1 MSALISGMKANRL
14 SAAESAKTNPN
25 EFSSRKNKDLRMN
38 EGLVRGAPAPSEAAA
53 FSQESCNAVITC
65 VPPAGERSGCAFGSH
80 RFRVPENFLHLIS
93 FFPIKCDFP
102 DQIFNVLDVRLTS
115 QTVVTNPNRGCSLVL

>member
-38 EGLVRGAPAPSEAAA
+38 EGLVCEAPAPSEAAA

-65 VPPAGERSGCAFGSH
+65 VILAGERSGCAFGSH
-80 RFRVPENFLHLIS
+80 RFRVPENFLHVRSFCPLGVTFLIRS
-93 FFPIKCDFP
+93 SMFLMC
-102 DQIFNVLDVRLTS
+102 V
-115 QTVVTNPNRGCSLVL
+115 